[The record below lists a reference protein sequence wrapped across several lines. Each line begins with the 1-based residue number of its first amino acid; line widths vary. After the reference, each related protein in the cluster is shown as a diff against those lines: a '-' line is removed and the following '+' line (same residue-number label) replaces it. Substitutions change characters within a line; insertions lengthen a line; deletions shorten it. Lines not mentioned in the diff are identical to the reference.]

1 MGAGGQQPPRPR
13 LNARPHAAPEDNGPK
28 PARLNPVVFGGG
40 DPQREL
46 PGPPPE
52 SDNGRRCH
60 ADAERVGWGSPRL
73 KNRAR
78 RRFLSAP
85 VSK

>member
-1 MGAGGQQPPRPR
+1 MVFEGG
-13 LNARPHAAPEDNGPK
+13 H
-28 PARLNPVVFGGG
+28 
-40 DPQREL
+40 PQREL

-52 SDNGRRCH
+52 SDSGRRCH
-60 ADAERVGWGSPRL
+60 AGAERAEWGSHRL
-73 KNRAR
+73 KSWFR